1 MKAKHFALLSMLI
14 LFFTACNFKNYSN
27 ETPRMG
33 ILVLHNHRIDTLKM
47 YYTNDVNVFR
57 LDTINLGDS
66 IFFKLILNGVE
77 NDLTEFSFVSSD
89 TTATKT
95 LFPPISSLDTLF
107 VKSKSDYV
115 NGKFTFQ
122 PKALQMY
129 LPVNYVGKK
138 VTTTVPTVKISLTS
152 NATFDND
159 PNGNKVS
166 VTIQTPFK
174 DVNRR

>member
-1 MKAKHFALLSMLI
+1 MKAKHFALLSLLI

-33 ILVLHNHRIDTLKM
+33 VLVLHNHRTDTLKM
-47 YYTNDVNVFR
+47 YYTNQVNVFR

-66 IFFKLILNGVE
+66 IFFKLLLNGVE
-77 NDLTEFSFVSSD
+77 NDLTEFSFISSD
-89 TTATKT
+89 TAAAKT
-95 LFPPISSLDTLF
+95 FFPPTSSLDTLF

-115 NGKFTFQ
+115 NGKFVFQ
-122 PKALQMY
+122 PKILQLY

-138 VTTTVPTVKISLTS
+138 VTSTVPTVKITLTS
-152 NATFDND
+152 NATFEN
-159 PNGNKVS
+159 NASGNKVS

-174 DVNRR
+174 DVSH